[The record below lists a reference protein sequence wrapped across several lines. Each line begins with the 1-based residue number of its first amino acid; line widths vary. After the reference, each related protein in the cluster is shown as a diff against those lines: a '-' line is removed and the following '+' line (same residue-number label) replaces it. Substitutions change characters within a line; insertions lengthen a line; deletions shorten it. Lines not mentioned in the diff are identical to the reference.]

1 MGIFSKIRGGASY
14 GRGDDPHGVT
24 STTQT
29 PFGPETTRS
38 TGQNTRYNETTGK
51 NEIGLRREGPSSFK
65 SSVTNKVYIGLH
77 DRGDGGKVWIDEK
90 TPAGKAQ
97 AKSDKRTAKALES
110 VNKPRV
116 MKESA
121 KAGQAYDAAKAAD
134 DRVNDSW
141 LKPGGMKY
149 MGSDQETADKA
160 TVKAMKTDGIK
171 GVQKRMKKNPS
182 MADDAQDVRNKRIMD
197 ENKKR

>member
-38 TGQNTRYNETTGK
+38 TGRNTRYNETTGK

-97 AKSDKRTAKALES
+97 AKSDKRTAKALKS
-110 VNKPRV
+110 VNKPRA

-134 DRVNDSW
+134 DRLNTNW
-141 LKPGGMKY
+141 TNPGLKY
-149 MGSDQETADKA
+149 MGSDQEATDKA
-160 TVKAMKTDGIK
+160 TVQTFKTGGIK
-171 GVQKRMKKNPS
+171 ATQKRMKSEPS
-182 MADDAQDVRNKRIMD
+182 MGDDANDMRIKRILG
-197 ENKKR
+197 ENK

>member
-1 MGIFSKIRGGASY
+1 MGIFNKLRGGASY

-97 AKSDKRTAKALES
+97 AKSDKRDAKALNKI
-110 VNKPRV
+110 NKPRA
-116 MKESA
+116 MEKSR
-121 KAGQAYDAAKAAD
+121 KRGQAYDAAKAAE
-134 DRVNDSW
+134 DRVDNSW

-160 TVKAMKTDGIK
+160 TVKAMKTDGVK
-171 GVQKRMKKNPS
+171 GVQKRMKDNPS
-182 MADDAQDVRNKRIMD
+182 MMDDAQDARSKRIMD

>member
-1 MGIFSKIRGGASY
+1 MGIFNKIRGGASY

-38 TGQNTRYNETTGK
+38 TGQNTRYNETTGR

-90 TPAGKAQ
+90 SPAGKTQ
-97 AKSDKRTAKALES
+97 AKSDKSTAKALKS
-110 VNKPRV
+110 VNKPKT
-116 MKESA
+116 MAKSA

-149 MGSDQETADKA
+149 MGSDQETADKE
-160 TVKAMKTDGIK
+160 TVKTFKTG
-171 GVQKRMKKNPS
+171 GVKATQKRMKDNPS
-182 MADDAQDVRNKRIMD
+182 MADDAQDVRTKRIMG
-197 ENKKR
+197 ENKNR

>member
-1 MGIFSKIRGGASY
+1 M
-14 GRGDDPHGVT
+14 
-24 STTQT
+24 
-29 PFGPETTRS
+29 
-38 TGQNTRYNETTGK
+38 
-51 NEIGLRREGPSSFK
+51 
-65 SSVTNKVYIGLH
+65 H

>member
-1 MGIFSKIRGGASY
+1 MGIFNKIRGGSSY

-38 TGQNTRYNETTGK
+38 TGRNTRYNETTGK
-51 NEIGLRREGPSSFK
+51 NEVGLRREGPSSYK
-65 SSVTNKVYIGLH
+65 SSVSNKVYINLH
-77 DRGDGGKVWIDEK
+77 DNADGGKVWIGDK

-97 AKSDKRTAKALES
+97 MKSDKRDAKALKS
-110 VNKPRV
+110 INKPKA
-116 MKESA
+116 MEKSA

-134 DRVNDSW
+134 NRLNENW
-141 LKPGGMKY
+141 TKPDTRY
-149 MGSDQETADKA
+149 IGSEQETADNA
-160 TVKAMKTDGIK
+160 TVKTMKTGGISA
-171 GVQKRMKKNPS
+171 VQKKVKKNPE
-182 MADDAQDVRNKRIMD
+182 MAVDAQEVRTKRIMD

>member
-1 MGIFSKIRGGASY
+1 MGIFNKIRGGSSY

-38 TGQNTRYNETTGK
+38 TGRNTRYNETTGN
-51 NEIGLRREGPSSFK
+51 NEVGLRREGPSSYK
-65 SSVTNKVYIGLH
+65 SSVSNKVYINLY
-77 DRGDGGKVWIDEK
+77 DNADGGKVWIGDK

-97 AKSDKRTAKALES
+97 MKSDKRDAKALKS
-110 VNKPRV
+110 VNKPKA
-116 MKESA
+116 MEKSA
-121 KAGQAYDAAKAAD
+121 KAGQAYDAAKSAET
-134 DRVNDSW
+134 RVNESW
-141 LKPGGMKY
+141 LNPGGMKY

-171 GVQKRMKKNPS
+171 GVQKRMKKNPD
-182 MADDAQDVRNKRIMD
+182 MAVDAQDVRSKRIMD